1 MEPDVIPTSERRI
14 DIGMVPGQ
22 LFSKIG
28 VSVGDFRGGNA
39 LNGDV
44 LDKHMRRHED
54 EARDMAAR
62 SAGVDDRDRRTVAMP
77 DEDGL
82 VDAESIEQLRQGDQR
97 LFVHV
102 SHRAML
108 R

>member
-1 MEPDVIPTSERRI
+1 
-14 DIGMVPGQ
+14 
-22 LFSKIG
+22 
-28 VSVGDFRGGNA
+28 
-39 LNGDV
+39 
-44 LDKHMRRHED
+44 
-54 EARDMAAR
+54 
-62 SAGVDDRDRRTVAMP
+62 MP

-108 R
+108 RQRVRIAIAVAGVDDCVAVGRVSEAMWKIPPHRERSQAFVEKHKRGPLQEPDFDAFVFDVVRTNGNEGHDLGAS